1 MKLCI
6 GTSAACG
13 VPIALFGSLG
23 YLFTGFDKINLPE
36 MSIGY
41 IYIPAVL
48 GIAVTSILSAN
59 IGVRITHALS
69 DMTLKILFSVF
80 LMVGALYML
89 AI

>member
-1 MKLCI
+1 
-6 GTSAACG
+6 
-13 VPIALFGSLG
+13 
-23 YLFTGFDKINLPE
+23 